1 MARIPLV
8 RLDGTGETRARGAA
22 RLLIRAG
29 RRQVGLEA
37 DPLAAGAHHP
47 GVMWRLLVSGIANV
61 RRRSV
66 LPDGL
71 ADLVTFVTAVDIG
84 CSWCVDFGA
93 SLWERKGLDG
103 QTLREAVQWRTSDR
117 FSDDEK
123 AAFGYAEAV
132 TAQPPRV
139 DDAMVADLRAPVRRR
154 RGGGADLPGRDGEH
168 GLPVQPR
175 ARPEQPG
182 VQLRGRLRA
191 GSVDDVRR
199 RYRDGGSGS
208 RLSLSGAATP

>member
-139 DDAMVADLRAPVRRR
+139 DDAMVADLRARFGDAGVVELTYLVAMENMASRFNH
-154 RGGGADLPGRDGEH
+154 AL
-168 GLPVQPR
+168 GLSSQ
-175 ARPEQPG
+175 G
-182 VQLRGRLRA
+182 F
-191 GSVDDVRR
+191 S
-199 RYRDGGSGS
+199 SGDACAPA
-208 RLSLSGAATP
+208 LSTMSGAATGTADRAAG